1 MAFGDLARQDD
12 YGVDPLTGVPFAPSP
27 EAQSKFGRIADAV
40 IGGLRNWV
48 ETPGRA
54 LRGEATPEDAYQWG
68 PATAFGMIAGSKLP
82 GGAVGS
88 GMARLTPPAPGA
100 NRVVRYPEGLPVV
113 SEEPFHGF
121 TSTRTGAKPTTE
133 MTSQIKAAPAFE
145 RPLVSPADLQGKEII
160 FTQGDRTRAGGQLTK
175 VGNTKLTRPVPLEG
189 GPDFPFAQSGLG
201 WANAP
206 AHSTQMLDL
215 GKSVAE
221 RGRDPVLMYLAM
233 GKGSMDSAKQ
243 MAIPAV
249 DLARQSGLSNKVVT
263 ELNTRMRGV
272 DPEFPGWKS
281 AKLDDW
287 LRSTSGTNRASL
299 VENLDSG
306 WARAGGAP
314 DLGELRYAL
323 TDPRLRTTP
332 TGSVGLTVSKL
343 DPSSGIVPSRHSTYP
358 TAVAGSSAGTMG
370 GSVPWHVAAPDVHR
384 WLLRRGPPVKFAER
398 PAFFQERKPTDP
410 TFPRTQL
417 ADQQWVDS
425 VSEWIRKNP
434 SMWAAGGAVPLGG
447 LAAQDNYRQ

>member
-12 YGVDPLTGVPFAPSP
+12 YPVDPLTGVPFAPSG
-27 EAQSKFGRIADAV
+27 EAQGKFGRIADAIV
-40 IGGLRNWV
+40 GGLRNWV

-54 LRGEATPEDAYQWG
+54 LRGEMQPEEAYEWG
-68 PATAFGMIAGSKLP
+68 PGTALSMVTGARLP

-88 GMARLTPPAPGA
+88 GMARLTPPAHGA

-121 TSTRTGAKPTTE
+121 TATRTGTKPTAE
-133 MTSQIKAAPAFE
+133 MTSQIKGAPEFE
-145 RPLVSPADLQGKEII
+145 RPVWSPADLQGKEII
-160 FTQGDRTRAGGQLTK
+160 FTQGDRTRAGGQLAK
-175 VGNTKLTRPVPLEG
+175 VGDTKLSRPVPLEG
-189 GPDFPFAQSGLG
+189 GPDFPFAQPGLG

-206 AHSTQMLDL
+206 SHSTQMLEL
-215 GKSVAE
+215 GKNVAE

-249 DLARQSGLSNKVVT
+249 DLTRQSGLSSKAVK
-263 ELNTRMRGV
+263 ELNTRMRAA
-272 DPEFPGWKS
+272 DPDFPGWAS
-281 AKLDDW
+281 PKLDEW
-287 LRSTSGTNRASL
+287 LVNTSGTNRSTL
-299 VENLDSG
+299 VGNLDSG

-332 TGSVGLTVSKL
+332 TGSVGLTVSKM
-343 DPSSGIVPSRHSTYP
+343 DPSGGIVPSRHTTYP
-358 TAVAGSSAGTMG
+358 TAVAGANAGTMG
-370 GSVPWHVAAPDVHR
+370 GSVPWHVAAPDVHQ
-384 WLLRRGPPVKFAER
+384 WLLKSGPPVKFAER
-398 PAFFQERKPTDP
+398 PAYFQERKPKDP